1 MNDERTP
8 LFTDLVEHAKR
19 KMFSLHIQV
28 HKKGERMEDPL
39 KLFLGENT

>member
-19 KMFSLHIQV
+19 KIFSFHIQG
-28 HKKGERMEDPL
+28 HTKGKGMEDSF

>member
-1 MNDERTP
+1 MNDKGT
-8 LFTDLVEHAKR
+8 LLYTNLVEHAKR
-19 KMFSLHIQV
+19 KMFSFHIQV